1 MVLSVLG
8 RRLYDGADRGVVF
21 HAGLRSEVSADL
33 ELGFSRSERLLA
45 VVVRGRDGR
54 IREEGEDVVPVLD
67 KTLLEFV
74 QLGFLPV
81 FLRIDWRLEA
91 WQSVRSGVLPS
102 SSSHPARC
110 FPCPPD
116 CLKSLGES

>member
-110 FPCPPD
+110 FPCPPR
-116 CLKSLGES
+116 LS